1 MGVSTISLGLGLGG
15 GKAATSSGRL
25 AGGGGFS
32 GNFYSVSFDGLDDF
46 ASVNGDSN
54 IQLHDNFT
62 ISAWFRTGS
71 TVTSNG
77 GIIGWGQQALGKF
90 RGFGLNSSNQ
100 LVFNAFGRFFNPTG
114 ATALSTNTWYH
125 GLLTVTPAAGPN
137 NTATV
142 YINGVQDSQI
152 TSGLV
157 AFTYS
162 STNVAQSYYGGSERF
177 LGHIDE
183 LSLFNSVLSAT
194 NIATIYNGGNGP
206 ADIKDLNPVAWWRM
220 GDGTENAS
228 GTTVYDMSDNSNN
241 LTLYNIESPNGFVE
255 VVPS

>member
-1 MGVSTISLGLGLGG
+1 MSLVLPSLIGAN
-15 GKAATSSGRL
+15 KP
-25 AGGGGFS
+25 AGGGAFS
-32 GNFYSVSFDGLDDF
+32 NDFSVSFDGSDDF

-77 GIIGWGQQALGKF
+77 GIIGWGQQAVGKF
-90 RGFGLNSSNQ
+90 RGFGLNSNNE
-100 LVFNAFGRFFNPTG
+100 LVFNAYGRFYNPTG
-114 ATALSTNTWYH
+114 ATALSANTWYH
-125 GLLTVTPAAGPN
+125 GLLTVTATSGQN

-142 YINGVQDSQI
+142 YINGSQDSQI
-152 TSGLV
+152 TSGVL
-157 AFTYS
+157 AYSYS

-194 NIATIYNGGNGP
+194 DIATIYNGGNGP

-241 LTLYNIESPNGFVE
+241 LTLYNGPTFSTT
-255 VVPS
+255 VPA